1 MLHLFSRKIMDDY
14 SEISARDLKKQ
25 EKFLSTGCP
34 KIDKILNGGI
44 PCQGITQ
51 IYGAAG
57 TGKTQLALQ
66 LCLTVQLPL
75 TAGGFAA
82 GAIYI
87 CTEATFPAKRMHE
100 FIQNLD
106 AIKNYDGINGDIV
119 FVEHIATIEDLES
132 SLLHRVPM
140 LLNKQNIRL
149 LIIDSIAAP
158 YRVEEWNNESRNR
171 SKSLRTVGKQL
182 HKLCKNN
189 DIFIVCLN
197 QVSAVVENKDKYC
210 DIKEQPALGITWS
223 SMITNSIYLF
233 RKDSIRYASTFSPY
247 LPFKTVQ
254 YEIHTSG
261 VKGVE

>member
-1 MLHLFSRKIMDDY
+1 MDD
-14 SEISARDLKKQ
+14 STDISAKDLKKQ

-87 CTEATFPAKRMHE
+87 CTESTFPSKRLYE
-100 FIQNLD
+100 FIKNLD
-106 AIKNYDGINGDIV
+106 AIKNYDNINGDIV

-132 SLLHRVPM
+132 SLIYRVP
-140 LLNKQNIRL
+140 LLLKKQNIRL

-158 YRVEEWNNESRNR
+158 YRVEEWNDELKNR
-171 SKSLRTVGKQL
+171 SKSLRTVGQQL
-182 HKLCKNN
+182 HKLCQNN
-189 DIFIVCLN
+189 DICIVCLN
-197 QVSAVVENKDKYC
+197 QVSAVIENRNKYC

-223 SMITNSIYLF
+223 SMVTNSIYLF
-233 RKDSIRYASTFSPY
+233 RKDSIRYATTFSPY
-247 LPFKTVQ
+247 LPFKTIR
-254 YEIHTSG
+254 YEITTSG
-261 VKGVE
+261 VKGIE